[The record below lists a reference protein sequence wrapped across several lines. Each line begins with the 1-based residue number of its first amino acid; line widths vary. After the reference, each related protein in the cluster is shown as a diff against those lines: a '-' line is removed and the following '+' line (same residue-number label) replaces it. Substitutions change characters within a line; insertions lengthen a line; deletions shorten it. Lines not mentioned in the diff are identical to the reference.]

1 MVRQAPCRVERAFLT
16 FSSIVLTV
24 ADISVEG
31 FTKPVKRLAGRRD
44 VRAHP
49 ARLRRKRP
57 WLLPRSPATRRMMVA
72 AFIVGEIIRH
82 AEVSHLLSGVSRL
95 SLRRF
100 LRATKRMSDDVLVS

>member
-1 MVRQAPCRVERAFLT
+1 MVRHVPCRVERAFLT

-57 WLLPRSPATRRMMVA
+57 LALAEESSKAPDDGRRLHR
-72 AFIVGEIIRH
+72 VGEVIRH
-82 AEVSHLLSGVSRL
+82 IGGDGCGEAGSH
-95 SLRRF
+95 
-100 LRATKRMSDDVLVS
+100 A

>member
-1 MVRQAPCRVERAFLT
+1 MVRQAPRRVERAFLT
-16 FSSIVLTV
+16 FSSIALTV
-24 ADISVEG
+24 ADISVAG
-31 FTKPVKRLAGRRD
+31 RGLTKPVKRLAGWRD

-95 SLRRF
+95 SLKTILARDKKNER
-100 LRATKRMSDDVLVS
+100 